1 MGGGNKGLL
10 ELGGVTLIEH
20 VKTRAR
26 PQVSALLLNVN
37 GDRTPFARFGLP
49 MMADSIEDF
58 AGPLA
63 GILTALEWARDN
75 LPDVEWVASFP
86 VDTPM
91 IPTDLVKNLHDSA
104 VSTEAT
110 IACAASGGQ
119 IHPVVGLWP
128 VRLAGDLRIALEQDG
143 VRKVD
148 EWTGRYKVAFA
159 EWATDGGDPFFN
171 VNTKADLKALE
182 KRLAGAT
189 GKASTR

>member
-1 MGGGNKGLL
+1 MGVDNKGLL
-10 ELGGVTLIEH
+10 EAGGMTLIER
-20 VKTRAR
+20 VKMRAR

-37 GDRTPFARFGLP
+37 GDRTPFSRFGLP
-49 MMADSIEDF
+49 MMADLIEDF

-104 VSTEAT
+104 VSTEAV

-119 IHPVVGLWP
+119 FHPVVGLWP
-128 VRLAGDLRIALEQDG
+128 VRLAGDLRTALQQDG

-148 EWTGRYKVAFA
+148 DWTARYKVAFA
-159 EWATDGGDPFFN
+159 EWSTKDGDPFFN
-171 VNTKADLKALE
+171 VNTKADLKILE
-182 KRLAGAT
+182 KRLAEAT
-189 GKASTR
+189 GKASAR